1 MTRAFGRKLIFVIVV
16 VAGLM
21 AVNTWLGFNNIRKM
35 RSESMTVSLTRDVLF
50 ALGDIISLAKDAETG
65 QRGYIITGDPTYLD
79 PYNSAVARLDEQIKL
94 LEQLTAHNLTLQG
107 RIPALKNRIADRL
120 RILEEGIIL
129 RKEKGFDA
137 ARQNI
142 LMGHG
147 KAEMDELRKQIDE
160 MVKIET
166 EIHAAASERSARTYN
181 LALSSSLIMDG
192 FALLMVAGFIFLLRR
207 YLRARDKAVTAIHEQ
222 RELFRTTIASIGDA
236 VMTTDTQGR
245 ITSLN
250 TVAQSLTGWTQETA
264 VGRPLETVF
273 RIVNEETRV
282 SVENPVTRVLR
293 EGIIIGLAN
302 HTVLIAKD
310 GTERPIDDSAAPI
323 RDQTGKIIGMVMAFR
338 DVTERRRTE
347 NALREAN
354 IRLEER
360 VHERTAELAQANAKY
375 QAMYDQGLF
384 AGVMTTDGILID
396 ANRSSLEGC
405 GFTREQVIGKPFW
418 ETGWWNRRRE
428 VQAWLKPGFAKAL
441 QGRPFHGES
450 VYFVADGSE
459 RVVDF
464 AFMPIKDGTGAVS
477 FVVPTGLGIT
487 ERKRAEE
494 EHRAAEALRQSEEK
508 LRQHTQE
515 LEQQLIASGRLVS
528 LGEITA
534 SMAHEFNNP
543 LGIVMGFAQDL
554 LSETDPTTSQYRSL
568 KIIDEEAKRCQKIIQ
583 ELLEFSRPKSTDL
596 SLTDITQT
604 VKKTLNLVRNHLY
617 KHKID
622 AETRLDENLPEIH
635 ADPQQLEQVLVNL
648 YLNAIDAMPEGGKL
662 GVEARMESDGT
673 KPPMVVLTVAD
684 TGFGID
690 ETDLSKIFLPFFTAK
705 KTKGLGLGLPICER
719 IIKNHN
725 GKIEV
730 ESQSGKGTIFKIHL
744 PIGKKTI
751 PKHFSFNVN
760 EENERIKV

>member
-1 MTRAFGRKLIFVIVV
+1 MTRDFGRKLIFVIVV
-16 VAGLM
+16 VAGLL
-21 AVNTWLGFNNIRKM
+21 AVNTWLGFNNIRQM
-35 RSESMTVSLTRDVLF
+35 RSESMSVSRTRDILF

-65 QRGYIITGDPTYLD
+65 ERGYIITGEPTYLD

-94 LEQLTAHNLTLQG
+94 LEQLTAHNPTLQG

-120 RILEEGIIL
+120 RILEEGILL

-137 ARQNI
+137 ARQNV

-160 MVKIET
+160 MVKIEAKIR
-166 EIHAAASERSARTYN
+166 EAASESSARTYQV
-181 LALSSSLIMDG
+181 ALSSSLIADG
-192 FALLMVAGFIFLLRR
+192 FALVMVAGFIFLLRR
-207 YLRARDKAVTAIHEQ
+207 YLRARDKAATAIHEQ

-236 VMTTDTQGR
+236 VITTDTQGR
-245 ITSLN
+245 ITFLN
-250 TVAQSLTGWTQETA
+250 TVAQSLTGWTQA
-264 VGRPLETVF
+264 IAAGRALEAVF
-273 RIVNEETRV
+273 RIVNEETRA

-293 EGIIIGLAN
+293 EGIIVGLAN

-323 RDQTGKIIGMVMAFR
+323 RDQAGKMMGVVMAFR
-338 DVTERRRTE
+338 DVTERRRAE
-347 NALREAN
+347 NALQEAN
-354 IRLEER
+354 IQLEER
-360 VHERTAELAQANAKY
+360 VRERTAELVEANAKY
-375 QAMYDQGLF
+375 QAMFDQGLF
-384 AGVMTTDGILID
+384 AGVMTTDGTLID
-396 ANRSSLEGC
+396 VNRSSLEGC

-418 ETGWWNRRRE
+418 ETGWWNHRRE
-428 VQAWLKPGFAKAL
+428 VQAWLKAGFAQAL

-459 RVVDF
+459 RIVDF

-477 FVVPTGLGIT
+477 FVVPTGLDIT

-494 EHRAAEALRQSEEK
+494 EHRAAEALRQREEK
-508 LRQHTQE
+508 LRQQAQE

-554 LSETDPTTSQYRSL
+554 LSETDPTSSQYRSL

-583 ELLEFSRPKSTDL
+583 ELLEFSRPKSADL

-604 VKKTLNLVRNHLY
+604 VEKTLNLVKNHLY
-617 KHKID
+617 KQKIETD
-622 AETRLDENLPEIH
+622 TRLGENLPKIH

-662 GVEARMESDGT
+662 SVEAQVESDGT
-673 KPPMVVLTVAD
+673 MAPMVALTEAD

-690 ETDLSKIFLPFFTAK
+690 EGDLSKIFLPFFTAK

-719 IIKNHN
+719 IIKNHS
-725 GKIEV
+725 GKIGV
-730 ESQSGKGTIFKIHL
+730 ESQPGKGTTFKIHL
-744 PIGKKTI
+744 PIGKTI
-751 PKHFSFNVN
+751 SEHFSFSVN

>member
-1 MTRAFGRKLIFVIVV
+1 MTRTFGRKLIFVIVA
-16 VAGLM
+16 VAGLLV
-21 AVNTWLGFNNIRKM
+21 VNTWLDYRNIQQIRA
-35 RSESMTVSLTRDVLF
+35 RNLAATHTRDVLGM
-50 ALGDIISLAKDAETG
+50 LESIISLMKDAETG
-65 QRGYIITGDPTYLD
+65 QRGYIITGEPTYLD
-79 PYNSAVARLDEQIKL
+79 PYNGAIARLDEQIKL
-94 LEQLTAHNLTLQG
+94 LEKLAARDLTLQG
-107 RIPALKNRIADRL
+107 RIPALKNRIADTL

-129 RKEKGFDA
+129 RKENGLDA

-142 LMGHG
+142 LMRHG

-160 MVKIET
+160 MVKFEA
-166 EIHAAASERSARTYN
+166 EIREAALESSARTYQV
-181 LALSSSLIMDG
+181 ALSSSLIADG

-207 YLRARDKAVTAIHEQ
+207 YLRARDKAATAIHEQ

-236 VMTTDTQGR
+236 VMTTDMQGR
-245 ITSLN
+245 VTFLN

-273 RIVNEETRV
+273 RIVNEETRA
-282 SVENPVTRVLR
+282 SAENSVTRVLR
-293 EGIIIGLAN
+293 EGIIVGLAN

-323 RDQTGKIIGMVMAFR
+323 KDQAGKIIGVVMAFR
-338 DVTERRRTE
+338 DVTERRRAE
-347 NALREAN
+347 NALHEAN

-360 VHERTAELAQANAKY
+360 VRERTAELAQANAKY

-384 AGVMTTDGILID
+384 AGVMTTDGTLID

-418 ETGWWNRRRE
+418 ETGWWNRRGE
-428 VQAWLKPGFAKAL
+428 VQAWLKAGFAQAL

-459 RVVDF
+459 RIVDF

-477 FVVPTGLGIT
+477 FVVPTGLDIT

-508 LRQHTQE
+508 LRQHAQE

-554 LSETDPTTSQYRSL
+554 LSETDPATSQYRAL

-583 ELLEFSRPKSTDL
+583 ELLEFARPKSADL
-596 SLTDITQT
+596 SLTGIAQT
-604 VKKTLNLVRNHLY
+604 VEKTLNLVRNHLY
-617 KHKID
+617 KNKIEAD
-622 AETRLDENLPEIH
+622 TQVGENLPKIH

-662 GVEARMESDGT
+662 SVEAKVESDGIMA
-673 KPPMVVLTVAD
+673 PMVALTVAD
-684 TGFGID
+684 TGFGIE

-730 ESQSGKGTIFKIHL
+730 ESQPGKGTTFKIYL
-744 PIGKKTI
+744 PIGTPI
-751 PKHFSFNVN
+751 SEYFSFSVN
-760 EENERIKV
+760 EENERIKA